1 MPIAIKN
8 SIIDISLEETTKE
21 LAKNF
26 SNYLIGGEVIFLY
39 GEMGVGK
46 TTFVKYLINQFQIKK
61 KLQTTEVTSPTF
73 NLLNEYETDDL
84 IIKHYDLFR
93 LKDKSEV
100 KNLDL
105 FDNNQNTITLIEWP
119 ELINKENFN
128 KTIDLIFNYE
138 NELNNRSVKI
148 DGLDWSFNMK
158 LSKDFREIKGD
169 ASFRKFYRN
178 TKKNSIIVLAN
189 REKIKNL
196 LIYDSINKILIKNN
210 IIAPQL
216 LSQNYKKNYIEI
228 QDLGKKTIYQIFSNY
243 KKKQYPIFKKAIN
256 VLNKIQLVKDKKI
269 KNFKNEFYLIKDYK
283 NKILLDEANLFSYWY
298 VPKKLDK
305 KKINIFKTKFNR
317 EIKLLLSKL
326 HFKND
331 TFVHRDFH
339 VSNLIVNSKNQIGL
353 IDNQDALIGNKA
365 YDLASLIDDVRY
377 KTSNSLKEKVYNY
390 YLMTNKKINADKFKN
405 DYDILSVLR
414 NLKIIG
420 IFMRLA
426 ERDKKRKYLKLI
438 PYAWKMIDNRIG
450 KNKDLVNLK
459 LLLETNFPKFITK

>member
-1 MPIAIKN
+1 
-8 SIIDISLEETTKE
+8 
-21 LAKNF
+21 
-26 SNYLIGGEVIFLY
+26 
-39 GEMGVGK
+39 
-46 TTFVKYLINQFQIKK
+46 
-61 KLQTTEVTSPTF
+61 
-73 NLLNEYETDDL
+73 
-84 IIKHYDLFR
+84 
-93 LKDKSEV
+93 
-100 KNLDL
+100 
-105 FDNNQNTITLIEWP
+105 
-119 ELINKENFN
+119 
-128 KTIDLIFNYE
+128 
-138 NELNNRSVKI
+138 
-148 DGLDWSFNMK
+148 MK
-158 LSKDFREIKGD
+158 FSKDFKEIKGD

-178 TKKNSIIVLAN
+178 TKKNSIIVFAN
-189 REKIKNL
+189 KEKTKNL

-228 QDLGKKTIYQIFSNY
+228 QDLGKKTIFQIFSNY

-283 NKILLDEANLFSYWY
+283 KKILLDEANLFNHWY
-298 VPKKLDK
+298 VSKKLDK